1 MGSFTKEAP
10 CRDAD
15 PWLFDQSQIPLAQ
28 PALNYC
34 KECFF
39 WEKCESLVEPRSSYF
54 DGVCGGKVWKNGRM
68 LAKLVPNFPNK
79 LLVAKDD
86 YENTEAI
93 SGSELRGN

>member
-1 MGSFTKEAP
+1 MSR
-10 CRDAD
+10 CR
-15 PWLFDQSQIPLAQ
+15 PLAIRPIANSISATCIKLLQ
-28 PALNYC
+28 RV
-34 KECFF
+34 FF

-79 LLVAKDD
+79 LLVAKDN

-93 SGSELRGN
+93 SGGELRGN